1 MERLGGKKL
10 LIVSSDSSDESLL
23 KPLRRWGYMLY
34 AVTNIQTIKS
44 ALQKH

>member
-10 LIVSSDSSDESLL
+10 LIVSSDSSDESFVEAAKAL
-23 KPLRRWGYMLY
+23 GLY